1 MIRTYAYKD
10 IKIGEIFARE
20 EEKTNVA
27 DVVSEIIAEV
37 RKGGD
42 AALKRYAEQ
51 FDGAAPAVFEVSEE
65 ERAAAYAQADAA
77 FLEVLKEA
85 AAHIRA
91 FHEKQKRTDFV
102 LTEREGVVLG
112 QKIIPLDRV
121 GLYVPGGTASYPS
134 TVLMDCIPAKI
145 AGVKEVCMVTPAKDG
160 KLNPDIIA
168 AAEIAGVDRIFRIGG
183 AQAVAAL
190 AYGTESIPRV
200 DKIVGPGNA
209 FVAEAKKQ
217 VFGQVSIDMIAGPSE
232 ILVIADGNSD
242 AEIIAADL
250 LSQAEHDKMASAVLV
265 TESEALAQAVTAEL
279 ERQIALLPRAE
290 IARASIDNNGKII
303 LVKDIAEAIAV
314 SNEIAP
320 EHLEVSVDEPFR
332 YLADIRHAG
341 SIFLG
346 RNAPEA
352 LGDYFA
358 GPNHTLPTSGT
369 ARFSSPLGVDDFVK
383 RSSFTYYTKEALTAE
398 AEKIGFFARRE
409 GLEAYTPGEQPQD
422 QQYVKLNT
430 NESPYPPSP
439 AVVAAISAEEV
450 SRLNLYPDPTGR
462 VLKEKLAALYGVKA
476 ENIFLSNGSDD
487 ILNFAFMAFCDSERG
502 AAFPEISYG
511 FYPVYAD
518 LYHVDCVKIPLKE
531 DFGVDYRDYC
541 DIDRMVVIA
550 NPNAPTGMEISLAEI
565 EEILKTN
572 PNRIVLIDEAYIDF
586 GGTSCVDLIRKYDN
600 LLVVQT
606 YSKSRSMAGAR
617 LGFAI
622 ADAGIIADLEKIKYS
637 TNPYNINRLTLL
649 AGEAA
654 VESNAYYVENAK
666 KIAATRDMT
675 TQKLREMGFTVLDS
689 KANFIFAKSN
699 AVSGRVLYEELK
711 KKGVLVRFWGK
722 EKIEDFLRITIGT
735 PEQMEV
741 LFAKT
746 AEILQEQKGD

>member
-1 MIRTYAYKD
+1 MSRFMSPR
-10 IKIGEIFARE
+10 FA
-20 EEKTNVA
+20 
-27 DVVSEIIAEV
+27 
-37 RKGGD
+37 
-42 AALKRYAEQ
+42 
-51 FDGAAPAVFEVSEE
+51 
-65 ERAAAYAQADAA
+65 
-77 FLEVLKEA
+77 
-85 AAHIRA
+85 
-91 FHEKQKRTDFV
+91 
-102 LTEREGVVLG
+102 
-112 QKIIPLDRV
+112 
-121 GLYVPGGTASYPS
+121 
-134 TVLMDCIPAKI
+134 
-145 AGVKEVCMVTPAKDG
+145 
-160 KLNPDIIA
+160 
-168 AAEIAGVDRIFRIGG
+168 
-183 AQAVAAL
+183 
-190 AYGTESIPRV
+190 
-200 DKIVGPGNA
+200 
-209 FVAEAKKQ
+209 
-217 VFGQVSIDMIAGPSE
+217 
-232 ILVIADGNSD
+232 
-242 AEIIAADL
+242 
-250 LSQAEHDKMASAVLV
+250 
-265 TESEALAQAVTAEL
+265 
-279 ERQIALLPRAE
+279 
-290 IARASIDNNGKII
+290 
-303 LVKDIAEAIAV
+303 
-314 SNEIAP
+314 
-320 EHLEVSVDEPFR
+320 
-332 YLADIRHAG
+332 
-341 SIFLG
+341 
-346 RNAPEA
+346 
-352 LGDYFA
+352 
-358 GPNHTLPTSGT
+358 
-369 ARFSSPLGVDDFVK
+369 
-383 RSSFTYYTKEALTAE
+383 
-398 AEKIGFFARRE
+398 

-476 ENIFLSNGSDD
+476 ENIFLSNGSD
-487 ILNFAFMAFCDSERG
+487 ERG

-541 DIDRMVVIA
+541 NIDRMVVIA

>member
-1 MIRTYAYKD
+1 M
-10 IKIGEIFARE
+10 
-20 EEKTNVA
+20 
-27 DVVSEIIAEV
+27 
-37 RKGGD
+37 
-42 AALKRYAEQ
+42 
-51 FDGAAPAVFEVSEE
+51 
-65 ERAAAYAQADAA
+65 
-77 FLEVLKEA
+77 
-85 AAHIRA
+85 
-91 FHEKQKRTDFV
+91 
-102 LTEREGVVLG
+102 
-112 QKIIPLDRV
+112 
-121 GLYVPGGTASYPS
+121 
-134 TVLMDCIPAKI
+134 
-145 AGVKEVCMVTPAKDG
+145 
-160 KLNPDIIA
+160 
-168 AAEIAGVDRIFRIGG
+168 
-183 AQAVAAL
+183 
-190 AYGTESIPRV
+190 
-200 DKIVGPGNA
+200 
-209 FVAEAKKQ
+209 
-217 VFGQVSIDMIAGPSE
+217 
-232 ILVIADGNSD
+232 
-242 AEIIAADL
+242 
-250 LSQAEHDKMASAVLV
+250 
-265 TESEALAQAVTAEL
+265 
-279 ERQIALLPRAE
+279 
-290 IARASIDNNGKII
+290 
-303 LVKDIAEAIAV
+303 
-314 SNEIAP
+314 
-320 EHLEVSVDEPFR
+320 
-332 YLADIRHAG
+332 
-341 SIFLG
+341 
-346 RNAPEA
+346 
-352 LGDYFA
+352 
-358 GPNHTLPTSGT
+358 
-369 ARFSSPLGVDDFVK
+369 
-383 RSSFTYYTKEALTAE
+383 
-398 AEKIGFFARRE
+398 
-409 GLEAYTPGEQPQD
+409 
-422 QQYVKLNT
+422 
-430 NESPYPPSP
+430 
-439 AVVAAISAEEV
+439 
-450 SRLNLYPDPTGR
+450 
-462 VLKEKLAALYGVKA
+462 LKEKLAALYGVKA

-541 DIDRMVVIA
+541 NIDRMVVIA

-689 KANFIFAKSN
+689 KANFIFAKNN